1 MIVRI
6 LAGGLAVAVAVAG
19 LQTWRID
26 RLKLEAAILRTEARA
41 AEVWRVQARDDAQV
55 SADRCLDWV
64 ATARLSAQRIETLI
78 ERPVHVDPQGCP
90 VRELVPADQLRDAL
104 QPRAPAG

>member
-1 MIVRI
+1 MTR
-6 LAGGLAVAVAVAG
+6 LLLSGLAAALAVAG

-26 RLKLEAAILRTEARA
+26 RLKTEAAVLRTQARA
-41 AEVWRVQARDDAQV
+41 SEVWRVQARDDAQTA
-55 SADRCLDWV
+55 ADRCLDRV